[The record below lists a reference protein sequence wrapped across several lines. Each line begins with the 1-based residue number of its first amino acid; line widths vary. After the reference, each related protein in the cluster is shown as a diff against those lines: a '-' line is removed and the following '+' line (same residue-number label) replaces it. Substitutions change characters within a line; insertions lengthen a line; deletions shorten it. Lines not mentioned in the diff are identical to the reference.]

1 MSTSALGPPALSVRD
16 LRVSVPSGAGRA
28 WAVDGVSF
36 EVRAG
41 ERVGLVGESGAG
53 KSLTTLALPGLLP
66 RGVDLGPGS
75 SVMLGEMELVGA
87 PEDDLRQIRGRRLAL
102 VLQDSSN
109 ALTPARTVGAQL
121 VEVLRLHHGLQL
133 ADARSRALGLLA
145 DVGLADPERVFAE
158 VPHRLSGGM
167 RQRSCI
173 ALGLAGEPEI
183 LVVDE
188 PTTALDVTVQARILR
203 LLVRLSDER
212 RLGVLLVS
220 HDLAVV
226 AQTCDRVVVLY
237 AGQVV
242 EEGPV
247 ERVLRNPSHP
257 YTRALLEA
265 RPRLSGARATPA
277 PIPGVVPR
285 PSDWPSGC
293 RFHPRCASRL
303 DRCLSE
309 PPPCHVHSEG
319 VVRCWL
325 PGSEAPSA

>member
-1 MSTSALGPPALSVRD
+1 MSESMLSVRN
-16 LRVSVPSGAGRA
+16 LRVSVPAAGGRA

-36 EVRAG
+36 DIRSG

-66 RGVDLGPGS
+66 RGVEVGAGS
-75 SVMLGEMELVGA
+75 SVTLGDTELIGA
-87 PEDDLRQIRGRRLAL
+87 PEVDLRRIRGGRLAL

-109 ALTPARTVGAQL
+109 ALTPTRTIGSQL
-121 VEVLRLHHGLQL
+121 VEVLRLHHGVSVVE
-133 ADARSRALGLLA
+133 AKTRALELLS
-145 DVGLADPERVFAE
+145 DVGLPEPARVFGE

-173 ALGLAGEPEI
+173 ALGLAGDPEF

-203 LLVRLSDER
+203 LLVRLSEER
-212 RLGVLLVS
+212 GLGVLMVS

-226 AQTCDRVVVLY
+226 AQTCERVLVLY
-237 AGQVV
+237 AGQIV

-247 ERVLRNPSHP
+247 ERVLLSPRHP

-265 RPRLSGARATPA
+265 RPKLSGARVTPVPIHGTA
-277 PIPGVVPR
+277 PHPAY
-285 PSDWPSGC
+285 WPSGC
-293 RFHPRCASRL
+293 RFHPRCTSRME
-303 DRCLSE
+303 RCASE
-309 PPPCHVHSEG
+309 PPQLRATSRGAE
-319 VVRCWL
+319 RCWL
-325 PGSEAPSA
+325 SVEEGGRP